1 MVKKKN
7 APLLLLAMC
16 SFYNMVWETR
26 NDFFF
31 FQKDNLYLQLYQKTL
46 HKENFIKK
54 KTEKSKI
61 KKEYWV
67 LLI

>member
-1 MVKKKN
+1 MLHCYSLQCVHFIIWCGK
-7 APLLLLAMC
+7 LGMI
-16 SFYNMVWETR
+16 
-26 NDFFF
+26 FF